1 MYIKKNNII
10 TLSFV
15 LLVLFLTVCSGSSV
29 SPVSQK
35 DNNDVYKIAVIAP
48 QFGPYE
54 ALGLSIIHGA
64 ELAVD
69 MKNKSGGI
77 SGKKIEL
84 VKVDDGG
91 LASEGLWK
99 AKNLVSE
106 NVLGVIGHLNS
117 DISVPA
123 SEVYAMAM
131 IAEISPGSTNPLFTE
146 RTPVRGFVFRTVG
159 RDDKQGEVAA
169 DYVLKNNFKKVAVI
183 YNNRSYGQSLSSE
196 FIKRIE
202 SSNSD
207 VRVVLSSMYEVGSKD
222 YSKEVNK
229 IKAAVPDII
238 FFAGEYNDAGKL
250 LKQLRAAVVN
260 AKFLGGEAV
269 FDQEFIDIAGN
280 ASNGAIVISLPQVS
294 DRNFIESYKNSF
306 RKELGAYSA
315 NSFDAANILISAI
328 EKVREKNPDKVA
340 KAIGETKDFNG
351 LTGKITFD
359 SKGDLLDPQFF
370 LYEVKERKFE
380 IIR

>member
-1 MYIKKNNII
+1 MRKNNIFI
-10 TLSFV
+10 LTFTLIGI
-15 LLVLFLTVCSGSSV
+15 LFFTGCNRVNVSSDI
-29 SPVSQK
+29 QK
-35 DNNDVYKIAVIAP
+35 NTEDVYKIAVIAP

-64 ELAVD
+64 ELAVEE
-69 MKNKSGGI
+69 KNKNGGI
-77 SGKKIEL
+77 DGKKIKL

-91 LASEGLWK
+91 LASEGLLK
-99 AKNLVSE
+99 AQNLVSE

-131 IAEISPGSTNPLFTE
+131 IAEITPGSTNPLFTE

-159 RDDKQGEVAA
+159 RDDKQGEIAA
-169 DYVLKNNFKKVAVI
+169 DYVLKNNFKRVAVI

-196 FIKRIE
+196 FTKRIE
-202 SSNSD
+202 ASD
-207 VRVVLSSMYEVGSKD
+207 VDVKIVLSAMYEVGSKD

-229 IKAAVPDII
+229 IKSTMPDVI
-238 FFAGEYNDAGKL
+238 FFAGEYSDAGKL
-250 LKQLRAAVVN
+250 LKQIRIAAVN

-280 ASNGAIVISLPQVS
+280 ASNGSVVISLPQVS
-294 DRNFIESYKNSF
+294 DKNFIESYKKSF
-306 RKELGAYSA
+306 EKELGAYSA

-328 EKVREKNPDKVA
+328 EKVREKNPDKIA
-340 KAIGETKDFNG
+340 KAVRETKDFDG

-359 SKGDLLDPQFF
+359 SKGDLTDPQFSV
-370 LYEVKERKFE
+370 YEVKNGVFIVE
-380 IIR
+380 

>member
-1 MYIKKNNII
+1 MKKNNII
-10 TLSFV
+10 TLSFII
-15 LLVLFLTVCSGSSV
+15 LVLFLAGCNKAI

-64 ELAVD
+64 ELAVEE
-69 MKNKSGGI
+69 KNKNGGI
-77 SGKKIEL
+77 NGKKIEL
-84 VKVDDGG
+84 LREDDGG
-91 LASEGLWK
+91 LASEGLLK
-99 AKNLVSE
+99 AQNLVSE

-159 RDDKQGEVAA
+159 RDDKQGEIAA
-169 DYVLKNNFKKVAVI
+169 DYVLKNAFKRVAVI

-202 SSNSD
+202 SSNTD
-207 VRVVLSSMYEVGSKD
+207 VKVVLSSMYEVGSKD
-222 YSKEVNK
+222 YSTEVNK

-238 FFAGEYNDAGKL
+238 FFAGEYSDAGKL
-250 LKQLRAAVVN
+250 LKQIRSAVVN

-280 ASNGAIVISLPQVS
+280 ASNGAVVISLPEVS
-294 DRNFIESYKNSF
+294 DLNFIESYKKSF
-306 RKELGAYSA
+306 GKDLGAYSA

-328 EKVREKNPDKVA
+328 EKVREKNSDKVA
-340 KAIGETKDFNG
+340 KAVGETKDFNG

-359 SKGDLLDPQFF
+359 LKGDLLDPQFSV
-370 LYEVKERKFE
+370 YEVKDRKFE

>member
-1 MYIKKNNII
+1 MKKNNII
-10 TLSFV
+10 TLSFII
-15 LLVLFLTVCSGSSV
+15 LVLFLAGCNKAI

-64 ELAVD
+64 ELAVEE
-69 MKNKSGGI
+69 KNKNGGI
-77 SGKKIEL
+77 NGKKIEL
-84 VKVDDGG
+84 LREDDGG
-91 LASEGLWK
+91 LASEGLLK
-99 AKNLVSE
+99 AQNLVSE

-159 RDDKQGEVAA
+159 RDDKQGEIAA
-169 DYVLKNNFKKVAVI
+169 DYVLKNAFKRVAVI

-202 SSNSD
+202 SSNTD
-207 VRVVLSSMYEVGSKD
+207 VKVVLSSMYEVGSKD
-222 YSKEVNK
+222 YSTEVNK

-238 FFAGEYNDAGKL
+238 FFAGEYSDAGKL
-250 LKQLRAAVVN
+250 LKQIRSAVVN

-280 ASNGAIVISLPQVS
+280 ASNGAVVISLPEVS
-294 DRNFIESYKNSF
+294 DLNFIESYKKSF
-306 RKELGAYSA
+306 GKDLGAYSA

-328 EKVREKNPDKVA
+328 EKVREKNSDKVA
-340 KAIGETKDFNG
+340 KAVGETKDFNG

-359 SKGDLLDPQFF
+359 LKGDLLNPQFSI
-370 LYEVKERKFE
+370 YEVKDRKFE